1 MPFNE
6 TFFGKG
12 HVFNTI
18 TMQRTLDISERMEL
32 PMLEPYQDKSKFG
45 PKWAIGLG
53 HVEGGDIE
61 PKVID
66 PAVLGYRMKLTLEQ
80 VRAIHVEDIE
90 HRAKWLRK
98 KIKVPVTNYM
108 FGGLELLVMN
118 VGFGNLAK
126 GRVLPFLNAGK
137 YVSAGAAFMDHRFMW
152 VPVKDE
158 EGKPVQNL
166 DTGKP
171 LMQRVE
177 DVGLIFRRAIE
188 IEMFGTKVN

>member
-6 TFFGKG
+6 TFFGKK
-12 HVFNTI
+12 HVFDTGLIQKTI
-18 TMQRTLDISERMEL
+18 DISERMEL
-32 PMLEPYQDKSKFG
+32 RMYRRYQDKAKFG

-61 PKVID
+61 PKVIPED
-66 PAVLGYRMKLTLEQ
+66 MVLDDKQIDEIHLNDLEY
-80 VRAIHVEDIE
+80 
-90 HRAKWLRK
+90 RAKWLRK

-108 FGGLELLVMN
+108 FGGLTLITMN
-118 VGFGNLAK
+118 CGFGTIAK
-126 GRVLPFLNAGK
+126 GRILPFLNAGK
-137 YVSAGAAFMDHRFMW
+137 YISAGGAFMDHRFTWM
-152 VPVKDE
+152 PVFDE
-158 EGKPVQNL
+158 EGKPVLNL

-177 DVGLIFRRAIE
+177 DPGLIFRRAIE